1 MAGNFK
7 GIKRQKFG
15 VEIECTGLT
24 RETAAKA
31 IGKVLGNH
39 FEYFGGSYDKYNIR
53 DSKDRKWSVVYDS
66 SIKCVDKNGNHAS
79 RDYAVEIV
87 TPVLEYEDIP
97 LMQEVVRAVRKAGGV
112 TGGDYNCGIHIH
124 IDGEPYNAQSLRN
137 LVNIFASKE
146 NFLFD
151 MLQVSHQR
159 ETYCQKVDRDFL
171 EKLNKQKPKT
181 IDEIQK
187 LWYRGDMDEVHHHYS
202 STRYKACNLHSFFAN
217 GHWEM
222 RACNSSLHAGVIRSY
237 VTLALAIS
245 NAALTKKFCSPHI
258 SESDNLRYSARVWLI
273 NLGLNG
279 EEFRNCRKHLISHL
293 DGCISW
299 RHPEDAI
306 AQRERLKQKR
316 IAACEQRV
324 EPVSEVQ
331 EQCESLPDEAEQ
343 AAVDDFEE
351 DYEQEEFEE
360 SMDFSMSM

>member
-1 MAGNFK
+1 M
-7 GIKRQKFG
+7 
-15 VEIECTGLT
+15 
-24 RETAAKA
+24 
-31 IGKVLGNH
+31 
-39 FEYFGGSYDKYNIR
+39 
-53 DSKDRKWSVVYDS
+53 
-66 SIKCVDKNGNHAS
+66 
-79 RDYAVEIV
+79 
-87 TPVLEYEDIP
+87 
-97 LMQEVVRAVRKAGGV
+97 
-112 TGGDYNCGIHIH
+112 
-124 IDGEPYNAQSLRN
+124 
-137 LVNIFASKE
+137 
-146 NFLFD
+146 FD
-151 MLQVSHQR
+151 MLQVSPMR

-171 EKLNKQKPKT
+171 EKLNKEKPKT
-181 IDEIQK
+181 IEAIQK

-306 AQRERLKQKR
+306 AQRERLKEER
-316 IAACEQRV
+316 IAAHEH
-324 EPVSEVQ
+324 PVSEVL
-331 EQCESLPDEAEQ
+331 EQCESLPDEVEQ

-360 SMDFSMSM
+360 SMDFSISM